1 MSNFASNLSILR
13 RRAGYTQ
20 ESLAEV
26 LGVSRQ
32 AVGKWE
38 SGQGLPEAATLITLA
53 DLLGCSLDQLMRE
66 ELTEEIAPAPTELEE
81 AWEDPAYAW
90 ETYAQHVRRFALA
103 IAFGVTLI
111 LLGVAATIG
120 ACGLFGD
127 ETGFVA
133 LPVLLAVTGAVFLFV
148 FSGLE
153 DDNFKKSC
161 PIPPLC
167 PWPEEVERFRQ
178 VFRVGLSAAIGGILL
193 DVALLV
199 AAFSFFGEEDEVLML
214 YLTAGFMVL
223 LALCV
228 GAIVYLSIQ
237 YDAYDENSVER
248 VGKKG
253 PDVEGIIM
261 MGATAIFLLV
271 GFVWN
276 KWHPGWVVFPV
287 GGILC
292 GIVGELGKRKR

>member
-1 MSNFASNLSILR
+1 MSNFAENLSILR

-38 SGQGLPEAATLITLA
+38 SGQGLPEAATLLTLA

-66 ELTEEIAPAPTELEE
+66 ELTEEPVQEE
-81 AWEDPAYAW
+81 TAWADLGYQW
-90 ETYAQHVRRFALA
+90 EVYSQHMRRFSLA
-103 IAFGVTLI
+103 MAFGVALI
-111 LLGVAATIG
+111 LMGVAMTVA
-120 ACGLFGD
+120 ALGLLGD
-127 ETGFVA
+127 ETGLPA
-133 LPVLLAVTGAVFLFV
+133 LPVLFSIAGAAFLFV
-148 FSGLE
+148 FAGL
-153 DDNFKKSC
+153 DHDNFQKSC
-161 PIPPLC
+161 PVPPLC

-178 VFRVGLSAAIGGILL
+178 IFRIGLSAAIGGIMLSVAILVGVASFFEEDETMLL
-193 DVALLV
+193 YIV
-199 AAFSFFGEEDEVLML
+199 AAFML
-214 YLTAGFMVL
+214 F

-228 GAIVYLSIQ
+228 GAIVYLGILE
-237 YDAYDENSVER
+237 DAYDENAEER

-253 PDVEGIIM
+253 SDVHGVIM
-261 MGATAIFLLV
+261 LIATGVFLLL

-276 KWHPGWVVFPV
+276 KWHPGWVVFPI

-292 GIVGELGKRKR
+292 AITDEVGSGKQ

>member
-1 MSNFASNLSILR
+1 MSNFATNLSILR

-38 SGQGLPEAATLITLA
+38 GGQGLPEAATLITLA

-66 ELTEEIAPAPTELEE
+66 ELTEEPPAQEE
-81 AWEDPAYAW
+81 AEPWADPVYQWEVYS
-90 ETYAQHVRRFALA
+90 QHMRRFSLA
-103 IAFGVTLI
+103 MAFGVALILMGVAGTIAACI
-111 LLGVAATIG
+111 LLGDDT
-120 ACGLFGD
+120 GLP
-127 ETGFVA
+127 A
-133 LPVLLAVTGAVFLFV
+133 LPVLFSVAGAVFLFV
-148 FSGLE
+148 FGGL
-153 DDNFKKSC
+153 DHDNFKKSC
-161 PIPPLC
+161 PILPRC

-178 VFRVGLSAAIGGILL
+178 VFRLGMATAICGILVS
-193 DVALLV
+193 VALFV
-199 AAFSFFGEEDEVLML
+199 AAASFLEEDETMTLWAM
-214 YLTAGFMVL
+214 AGFMLL

-228 GAIVYLSIQ
+228 GSIVYLGIQ
-237 YDAYDENSVER
+237 EDAYDGEEKDRKRER
-248 VGKKG
+248 D

-261 MGATAIFLLV
+261 LSAVAVFLLA

-276 KWHPGWVVFPV
+276 KWHPAWVVFPI

-292 GIVGELGKRKR
+292 AIAGEIKKKE